1 LFFKNPE
8 WKNSRAVLVVSAM
21 LFLVAGIIYRDKA
34 YTAFTAFSN
43 AALLLIL
50 AWRNVKRLRIFILSY
65 IAVIPFFLLSNGI
78 LTGTGLDAPVVWY
91 NNEENLGIRML
102 TIPFEDLFYGML
114 LILMNV
120 AGYEWLR
127 GRSQHGI

>member
-1 LFFKNPE
+1 
-8 WKNSRAVLVVSAM
+8 
-21 LFLVAGIIYRDKA
+21 
-34 YTAFTAFSN
+34 
-43 AALLLIL
+43 
-50 AWRNVKRLRIFILSY
+50 
-65 IAVIPFFLLSNGI
+65 VIPFFLLSNGI

-114 LILMNV
+114 LIMMNV

-127 GRSQHGI
+127 SKSTQQ